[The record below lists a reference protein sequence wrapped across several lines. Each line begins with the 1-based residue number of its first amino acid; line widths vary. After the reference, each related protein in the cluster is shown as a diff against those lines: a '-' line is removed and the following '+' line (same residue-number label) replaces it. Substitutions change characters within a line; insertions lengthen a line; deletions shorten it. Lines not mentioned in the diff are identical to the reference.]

1 MKRYFAI
8 LLVLALVLSFS
19 AFACADEAAP
29 FSAEEVAAM
38 INDGTLSLDLISM
51 SDLYS
56 KTTAVTVNGEPASPA
71 LVNYSYVT
79 QYYTFANNY
88 GSLASYL
95 GLNTAAGVFGLSGQ
109 SCGLTQDD
117 STWQDYFLNSAV
129 DSLATNAALIK
140 YAEENGIELTEEE
153 IADVDASFDVLPE
166 TAASAGFD
174 SVEDFLESFYGTGCT
189 LDLLRETTL
198 EYSLATKAYKAISDG
213 IVISDDDVREQN
225 PVVSVRHILVKAE
238 ADENGEYTDKAKDA
252 AKKKAEKILN
262 QWLDGEQTE
271 DRFAEMANG
280 YSEDAGSNTNGG
292 LYDSVTKGQMVE
304 EFDAFCFDPSRQSG
318 DTGIVY
324 GESASYAGYHVM
336 YFVGENLEAGR
347 TTLKNKTMS
356 DTVNEM
362 TDAVEVT
369 YGPFFTLC
377 GQF

>member
-1 MKRYFAI
+1 MKRLSTLI
-8 LLVLALVLSFS
+8 LVLALIMSFT
-19 AFACADEAAP
+19 AFASADEAAP
-29 FSAEEVAAM
+29 FTAEEVASM
-38 INDGTLSLDLISM
+38 INDGTLNLDLISL
-51 SDLYS
+51 SDFYS
-56 KTTAVTVNGEPASPA
+56 KTTAATINGEPVSPA
-71 LVNYSYVT
+71 LINYSYVT

-95 GLNTAAGVFGLSGQ
+95 GLNTAAGVYGLSGQ

-117 STWQDYFLNSAV
+117 STWQDYFLNSAL

-140 YAEENGIELTEEE
+140 YADENGIALTDEE
-153 IADVDASFDVLPE
+153 IADVDASFEALPE
-166 TAASAGFD
+166 TAETAGFD
-174 SVEDFLESFYGTGCT
+174 SVEDFIQSFYGTGCT
-189 LDLLRETTL
+189 FDLLRETTL

-225 PVVSVRHILVKAE
+225 PVVSVRHILIKAE

-252 AKKKAEKILN
+252 AKKKAEKILK
-262 QWLDGEQTE
+262 QWLDGDQTE

-304 EFDAFCFDPSRQSG
+304 EFDAFCFDPSRQPG

-324 GESASYAGYHVM
+324 GESSAYAGYHVM

-347 TTLKNKTMS
+347 TTLMNKTMS
-356 DTVNEM
+356 DTVGEM
-362 TDAVEVT
+362 KDAVEVT
-369 YGPFFTLC
+369 YGPYFTFC